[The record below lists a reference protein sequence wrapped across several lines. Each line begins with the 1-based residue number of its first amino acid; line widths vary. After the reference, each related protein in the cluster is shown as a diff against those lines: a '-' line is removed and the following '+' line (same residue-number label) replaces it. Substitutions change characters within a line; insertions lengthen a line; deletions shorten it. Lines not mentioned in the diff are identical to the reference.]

1 MAPHRESPPEPPPGP
16 RKTANERQ
24 QLLARAVAMHIAQG
38 ARVESQ
44 SDYEAVVVRGLRLQ
58 GNHGLRIDG
67 GETRARLTV
76 DGCGNVA
83 LEKL

>member
-1 MAPHRESPPEPPPGP
+1 
-16 RKTANERQ
+16 
-24 QLLARAVAMHIAQG
+24 MHIAQG

-44 SDYEAVVVRGLRLQ
+44 SDYDAVVVRGLRLQ

-67 GETRARLTV
+67 GERRARLRV
-76 DGCGNVA
+76 DECGNLA

>member
-1 MAPHRESPPEPPPGP
+1 MAPPREPPPGP

-24 QLLARAVAMHIAQG
+24 QLLARAIAMHIAQG

-44 SDYEAVVVRGLRLQ
+44 SDYDAVVVRGLRLQ

-67 GETRARLTV
+67 GERRARLRV
-76 DGCGNVA
+76 DECGNLA